1 MSRWEALME
10 DKRKL
15 RRTRVLKAGTIEF
28 GGSAISC
35 TVRNLTRSG
44 AMLDIESPLG
54 VPKEFTLVISPDQVR
69 HECRIAWIK
78 ERRIGVSFKP
88 DRES

>member
-1 MSRWEALME
+1 ME

-15 RRTRVLKAGTIEF
+15 RRTRVLKAGMILF

-35 TVRNLTRSG
+35 TVRNLSKSG
-44 AMLDIESPLG
+44 AMLDVESPLG
-54 VPKEFTLVISPDQVR
+54 VPKEFTLVISPDEVR
-69 HECRIAWIK
+69 HESRIVWIK

-88 DRES
+88 DGES

>member
-1 MSRWEALME
+1 ME

-15 RRTRVLKAGTIEF
+15 RRTRVLKAGTISF

-44 AMLDIESPLG
+44 AMLDVTSPLG
-54 VPKEFTLVISPDQVR
+54 VPKEFTLVISSEDVH
-69 HECRIAWIK
+69 HECRIVWIK
-78 ERRIGVSFKP
+78 EKRIGVSFKM
-88 DRES
+88 DRKS

>member
-1 MSRWEALME
+1 ME

-15 RRTRVLKAGTIEF
+15 RRTRILKAGIISF

-35 TVRNLTRSG
+35 TVRNLTKSG
-44 AMLDIESPLG
+44 AMLDVVSPLG
-54 VPKEFTLVISPDQVR
+54 VPREFTLVISSDDVR
-69 HECRIAWIK
+69 DECRIVWIK